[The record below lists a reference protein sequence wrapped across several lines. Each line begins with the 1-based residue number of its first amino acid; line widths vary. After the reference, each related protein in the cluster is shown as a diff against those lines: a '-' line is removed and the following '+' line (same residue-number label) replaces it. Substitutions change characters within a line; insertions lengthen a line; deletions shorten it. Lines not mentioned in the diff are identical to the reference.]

1 MSQITDGQDAAVV
14 GGKADAAAKGVGGV
28 TAIPVQP
35 TGDSSVMTVVS
46 GTAVQAS
53 TTRDAMITCNVTTS
67 AALAI
72 AIGPTSTPVTPI
84 SISQSTA
91 LGVISF
97 FLPKGWYVKFT
108 GTVSNYAINKTL
120 LNT

>member
-1 MSQITDGQDAAVV
+1 MTQIDDGQAAGVI
-14 GGKADAAAKGVGGV
+14 GGKADLAATGAGGV
-28 TAIPVQP
+28 TAVPVQP

-46 GTAVQAS
+46 GTALQAS
-53 TTRDAMITCNVTTS
+53 ATRDAFISCNITTS

-84 SISQSTA
+84 SISQSSA
-91 LGVISF
+91 LGCISF

-108 GTVSNYAINKTL
+108 GTVTNYAINKTL